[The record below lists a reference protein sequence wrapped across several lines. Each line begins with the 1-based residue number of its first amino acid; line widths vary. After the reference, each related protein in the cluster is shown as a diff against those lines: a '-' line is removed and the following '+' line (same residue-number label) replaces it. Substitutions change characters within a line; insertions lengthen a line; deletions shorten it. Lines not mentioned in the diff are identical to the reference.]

1 MIDHLLFGMARH
13 QSFKKTELILHIL
26 LFICGWDLSAVVV
39 SDFNLRLTWL
49 FLPILF
55 FFTPRFRVPIAYSI
69 YIYIFFIFHSL
80 SALVSGHFIRGFTY
94 SLWVLFSYYFFFVIG
109 FRCTR
114 DLGEKVFKVLIDNG
128 RIQIVCAAV
137 IYFMGL
143 QERAHL
149 FYYEPS
155 YMAIALIPYVASV
168 LFGGNRKYFDF
179 LLILLFLVISQSGN
193 FVLVLMLASI
203 CKAYT
208 LRDNKTFFK
217 VVMTFG
223 AIFIFVLVYVYLDEK
238 NINHRL
244 IVAIWDAGISWDAL
258 WFIIERGGN
267 RIPRM
272 QVAFDVLSQ
281 NLFFGIGPSN
291 FISHIQNLDFSHITN
306 GIEDIE
312 PYGKPPTN
320 ILIEAG
326 LNSGLFGLVMIVI
339 LFSYFFIRSGGIANS
354 EIRVKLQAMILI
366 FILMLQLD
374 SNYLRA
380 YVWVGFGVAF
390 AFMMKDRR
398 VEFKKN

>member
-1 MIDHLLFGMARH
+1 MIDHSHCGMARH
-13 QSFKKTELILHIL
+13 QSLKKTEVILHIL
-26 LFICGWDLSAVVV
+26 LFISGWDLSAIVV
-39 SDFNLRLTWL
+39 SDFNIRLTWL
-49 FLPILF
+49 LLPALF
-55 FFTPRFRVPIAYSI
+55 VFTPRFRVPISYSI
-69 YIYIFFIFHSL
+69 FIYIFFIFHSL
-80 SALVSGHFIRGFTY
+80 SALVSGHVIRGFTY
-94 SLWVLFSYYFFFVIG
+94 SLWILFSYYFFFAIG

-114 DLGEKVFKVLIDNG
+114 DLGDKVFNVLIDNG

-137 IYFMGL
+137 IYFIGL

-168 LFGGNRKYFDF
+168 FFGGNRKSFDF
-179 LLILLFLVISQSGN
+179 VLILLFLVISQSGN
-193 FVLVLMLASI
+193 FVFVLILASL

-208 LRDNKTFFK
+208 LRKNEDFLK
-217 VVMTFG
+217 VVMAFG
-223 AIFIFVLVYVYLDEK
+223 IIFSIMLVYVYLDEE

-244 IVAIWDAGISWDAL
+244 IVAIWDAGISWDIL
-258 WFIIERGGN
+258 WFIVERGGN

-291 FISHIQNLDFSHITN
+291 FISYIQNMDFSYITN
-306 GIEDIE
+306 GFVDIE

-326 LNSGLFGLVMIVI
+326 LNSGLFGLVMVVI
-339 LFSYFFIRSGGIANS
+339 LFSYFFIRSGRMANS
-354 EIRVKLQAMILI
+354 EIRIKLQAMILI
-366 FILMLQLD
+366 SMLMLQLD

-398 VEFKKN
+398 VEFK